1 MWDSIWVKARSRSQP
16 THSAIAKREACSEE
30 LGRFANENMEAGG
43 ETISAILGGC
53 IISCIVGCLCGKPGM
68 NYSIGHVSRL

>member
-43 ETISAILGGC
+43 VECAVQQELEVKGFKSPYVL
-53 IISCIVGCLCGKPGM
+53 K
-68 NYSIGHVSRL
+68 Y